1 MDGVTVLSESQE
13 LTSSSAGLGLL
24 VVFISLLISF
34 FVTFGIFTLII
45 KLTDSDS
52 YAIPICASLA
62 LVIIARS
69 LSIVGC
75 KFLHHKGKIVYE
87 NVYKV
92 TISEEVSLK
101 DFYEKYKVIDQ
112 EGQIYTIK
120 EKD

>member
-13 LTSSSAGLGLL
+13 LTSGSVGLGAL
-24 VVFISLLISF
+24 VVIISLFISF
-34 FVTFGIFTLII
+34 FITFGIFILII
-45 KLTDSDS
+45 KLTNSCS
-52 YAIPICASLA
+52 LVIPVCASIA
-62 LVIIARS
+62 FVIVAWG
-69 LSIVGC
+69 LSIIGC

-87 NVYKV
+87 KVYKV